1 MCFLPI
7 QFLPHSQGGYARMQA
22 SAHSLQLSSQTQV
35 PHSIPLAAMTLPQG
49 DKLNFQTQ
57 VLCAT
62 HPAAAAPPPPVS
74 EDTMQRRIALLST
87 LVG

>member
-7 QFLPHSQGGYARMQA
+7 QFLHHSQGAMPGCRLVPT
-22 SAHSLQLSSQTQV
+22 LQLSSQTQV

-62 HPAAAAPPPPVS
+62 HSAAAAAAAALVS